1 MDEAKPEGE
10 SRPRRYTAACSIIGH
25 RAVSDNFRRGEVRS
39 GRRSSPAKMRPLR
52 SYITP
57 DRQSRPGLTQARG
70 RKQRT
75 TYFTS
80 VRSSCTSASGER
92 LLGYC
97 CVRDVEQRSLSPAA
111 GASRVLVLALPFI
124 RMHEVAVVVNAKQP
138 ITPDSEITD

>member
-1 MDEAKPEGE
+1 VDEAKPEGE

-70 RKQRT
+70 GNKGLRTSRQSDHRAHPLPVSGCWATVASAMWNNAACPRRLGPAEVFGARATIHPYARGGGRRKRE
-75 TYFTS
+75 
-80 VRSSCTSASGER
+80 A
-92 LLGYC
+92 
-97 CVRDVEQRSLSPAA
+97 
-111 GASRVLVLALPFI
+111 
-124 RMHEVAVVVNAKQP
+124 
-138 ITPDSEITD
+138 TDYP